1 MWGLFI
7 FIKYRQQ
14 KTGRQA
20 TKQDHTCL
28 LGRTK
33 GVKRTYLLE
42 AAVHHLQLSL
52 RELGQLTERVQGF
65 RSKVNVRTVHLL
77 KFAV

>member
-1 MWGLFI
+1 MFAWSY
-7 FIKYRQQ
+7 KRSEE
-14 KTGRQA
+14 KKR
-20 TKQDHTCL
+20 
-28 LGRTK
+28 
-33 GVKRTYLLE
+33 RTYLLE